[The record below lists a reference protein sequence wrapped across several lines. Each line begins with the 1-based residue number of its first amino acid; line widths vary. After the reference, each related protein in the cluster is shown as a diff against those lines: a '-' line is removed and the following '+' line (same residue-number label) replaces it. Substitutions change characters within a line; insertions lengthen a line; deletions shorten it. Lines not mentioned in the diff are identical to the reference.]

1 MYLHIYPVSFIAI
14 NYMRIAQIFDYNKS
28 KSIKEFE
35 RVLKQDVRGFPQF
48 SEVS

>member
-1 MYLHIYPVSFIAI
+1 MYLYICSVSFIAI
-14 NYMRIAQIFDYNKS
+14 ICMRVAQILDYNKS

-35 RVLKQDVRGFPQF
+35 RVLERDVRGFPQF